1 MNLLIPYFALLYNRC
16 SKGIV
21 MTHFRRS
28 LFLLMIPFLLNGC
41 AAYQNMNRRES
52 CDKSIKDY
60 TRLVRW
66 QEAEKAAF
74 AFVDVRQRPAYDK
87 AVESLRRRNVTIADS
102 RILAQQCLSEKRTAE
117 ATVEFDYFILP
128 DNRLKTLTDR
138 QVWVFRESTKEDPEQ
153 GDCWKLTSPLPDF
166 K

>member
-1 MNLLIPYFALLYNRC
+1 
-16 SKGIV
+16 
-21 MTHFRRS
+21 MTRLRVF
-28 LFLLMIPFLLNGC
+28 LFLLLVPLVLNGC
-41 AAYQNMNRRES
+41 AAYQNMNRRET

-60 TRLVRW
+60 TKLVRW
-66 QEAEKAAF
+66 QEAEKAAI
-74 AFVDVRQRPAYDK
+74 AFVDAKQRPSYDK
-87 AVESLRRRNVTIADS
+87 TAESLRRRNVTIADA

-138 QVWVFRESTKEDPEQ
+138 QVWIFRESTKEDPDQ
-153 GDCWKLTSPLPDF
+153 GDGWKLASPLPDF

>member
-1 MNLLIPYFALLYNRC
+1 MTRFRWCLLLLL
-16 SKGIV
+16 V
-21 MTHFRRS
+21 P
-28 LFLLMIPFLLNGC
+28 LVLNGC
-41 AAYQNMNRRES
+41 ATYQNMNRREA

-66 QEAEKAAF
+66 QEAEKAAI
-74 AFVDVRQRPAYDK
+74 AFVDAKQRPAYDK
-87 AVESLRRRNVTIADS
+87 SAESLRRRHVTIADS
-102 RILAQQCLSEKRTAE
+102 RILAQQCLIDKRTAE

-138 QVWVFRESTKEDPEQ
+138 QTWIFRENTKEDPDQ
-153 GDCWKLTSPLPDF
+153 GDGWKLTSPLPAF